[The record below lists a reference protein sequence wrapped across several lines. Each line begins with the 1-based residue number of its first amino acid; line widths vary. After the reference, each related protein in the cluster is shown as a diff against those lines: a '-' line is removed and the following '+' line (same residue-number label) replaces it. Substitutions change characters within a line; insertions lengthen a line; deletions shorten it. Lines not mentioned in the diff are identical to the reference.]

1 MDMDMNILSAI
12 VMSQISLNR
21 FVQIS
26 FFFLCMFLANQR
38 FIFLIFTS
46 VAPHR
51 GQPAAKCHP
60 RWQPTRRLAVSCG
73 LGRHRIR
80 TRDCRTTVWHAT
92 IELPRLPIELPGL
105 PNWATTPPYWA
116 TMPPYWATT
125 PPLYRF
131 LLPMLKYLQNL
142 PIWTL
147 TFWHQTV
154 FTFGLLTFKRYISCK
169 SSCT

>member
-1 MDMDMNILSAI
+1 
-12 VMSQISLNR
+12 
-21 FVQIS
+21 
-26 FFFLCMFLANQR
+26 MFLANQR

-92 IELPRLPIELPGL
+92 IELPRLPVELPRLPIELP
-105 PNWATTPPYWA
+105 
-116 TMPPYWATT
+116 
-125 PPLYRF
+125 R
-131 LLPMLKYLQNL
+131 L
-142 PIWTL
+142 PIELPRLPIELPCLPIELPRLPIELPHLPDT
-147 TFWHQTV
+147 TFSL
-154 FTFGLLTFKRYISCK
+154 FERRRGAKRELAAFILAQEASYKNWDGGTRNSMAENFAEALQR
-169 SSCT
+169 